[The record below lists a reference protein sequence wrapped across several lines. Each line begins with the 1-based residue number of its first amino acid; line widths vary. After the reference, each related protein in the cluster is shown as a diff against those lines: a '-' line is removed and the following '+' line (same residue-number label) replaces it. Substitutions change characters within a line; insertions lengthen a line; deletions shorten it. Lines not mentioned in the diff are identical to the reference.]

1 MLDDTTSSS
10 LDGLKECVLKT
21 ISRILIHGIIV
32 CQSTTSEEE
41 SEDEQLSTV
50 MNVAQPIQSS
60 GGGEYSY
67 TMGDMLHLEEQK
79 HHNDS
84 FLQALN

>member
-32 CQSTTSEEE
+32 CQSTTSEQE
-41 SEDEQLSTV
+41 SEDERLSTV
-50 MNVAQPIQSS
+50 MNVVQPIQSS
-60 GGGEYSY
+60 GGGEYSRIDY
-67 TMGDMLHLEEQK
+67 GGYVTSGLRSLRISWTRD
-79 HHNDS
+79 
-84 FLQALN
+84 